1 MLPPTQQQ
9 QQQQQNQE
17 QPSLPLQFVSPFK
30 LSSPSFTNVREK
42 RQPNQ
47 QQKHQQYR
55 QHHQHHVG
63 LFIVLLF
70 VLALVIG
77 QGKHL

>member
-1 MLPPTQQQ
+1 MLPPTQQ

-55 QHHQHHVG
+55 QHHVG